1 MLLDSQREPELYA
14 AAPVPT
20 ALVAANCSSWAVFKL
35 DLVSFI

>member
-14 AAPVPT
+14 APVPT
-20 ALVAANCSSWAVFKL
+20 APVAANCSSWAVFKL